1 MAVAVIGVSHDALV
15 ARLELAGNFNELVIA
30 LLGRSE

>member
-1 MAVAVIGVSHDALV
+1 MAVAVIGVSHDALGTM
-15 ARLELAGNFNELVIA
+15 EQAGNFNELVIA

>member
-15 ARLELAGNFNELVIA
+15 GTVEQAGNFNGLVID
-30 LLGRSE
+30 LFGRSE